1 MPGAWAILPCFKSGL
16 IGVDAVYTGWG
27 TPDRRAVA
35 RATPA
40 WLRAQ
45 AFAGGSMG
53 PKVEA
58 VCRFAE
64 TTGGRAAIG
73 QLEAIPGLIARDGRN
88 ADRRP

>member
-1 MPGAWAILPCFKSGL
+1 LLAFRGRSRETTARLK
-16 IGVDAVYTGWG
+16 IGVPGSSPGLAISDAEIPHGDWI
-27 TPDRRAVA
+27 
-35 RATPA
+35 
-40 WLRAQ
+40 
-45 AFAGGSMG
+45 
-53 PKVEA
+53 